1 MNLKKYKKLTLNKI
15 LAIIIKKDGEGYLAK
30 IKDHQNLFAFA
41 YSKKEAIRELNN
53 VVEMIMDYQL
63 EQVNNVRVIKN
74 ELTLLR

>member
-15 LAIIIKKDGEGYLAK
+15 MKIIIKKDGEGYLAK

-53 VVEMIMDYQL
+53 VVEMIMDYHL
-63 EQVNNVRVIKN
+63 EQNSKFI
-74 ELTLLR
+74 